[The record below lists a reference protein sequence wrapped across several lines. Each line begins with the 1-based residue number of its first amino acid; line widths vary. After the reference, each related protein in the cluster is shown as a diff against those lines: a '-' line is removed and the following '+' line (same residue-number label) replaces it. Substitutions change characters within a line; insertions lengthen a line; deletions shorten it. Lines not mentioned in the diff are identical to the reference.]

1 MHGTSFPHP
10 RANIPQP
17 VAGRCRGMGIPARR
31 PRRRVVK
38 RPVRCAVH
46 VRRQPAA
53 RVRARRLARVCCRCA
68 TAREPDP
75 EGDLPPS

>member
-1 MHGTSFPHP
+1 MHGTSFTRA

-17 VAGRCRGMGIPARR
+17 VRGRCGSTSTPACSPGRA
-31 PRRRVVK
+31 VK
-38 RPVRCAVH
+38 PSVRCVIR

-53 RVRARRLARVCCRCA
+53 RVHARKAARVTCRCA

-75 EGDLPPS
+75 EGDLPRF